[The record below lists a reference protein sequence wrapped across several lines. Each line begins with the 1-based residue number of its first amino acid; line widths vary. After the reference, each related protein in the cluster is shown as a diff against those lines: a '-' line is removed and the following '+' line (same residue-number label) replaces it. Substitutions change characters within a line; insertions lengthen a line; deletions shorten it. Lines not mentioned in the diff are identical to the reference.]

1 MNQIKNS
8 ILFKNIKMEIE
19 NLMEKVPML
28 QIEYKNFG
36 QQLSGNFIYLK
47 WEMYQSGVYLEFK
60 SWAEDLQSR
69 VQYLLRLVSKRIIGA
84 LVFII
89 FSIRY
94 KETERDRLN
103 KLDYRPTSK
112 IAQIE
117 IEIEELDEL
126 INTKL
131 DPAEEY

>member
-1 MNQIKNS
+1 
-8 ILFKNIKMEIE
+8 MEIE

-69 VQYLLRLVSKRIIGA
+69 AEHLLSLRISG
-84 LVFII
+84 
-89 FSIRY
+89 
-94 KETERDRLN
+94 
-103 KLDYRPTSK
+103 
-112 IAQIE
+112 
-117 IEIEELDEL
+117 
-126 INTKL
+126 
-131 DPAEEY
+131 

>member
-47 WEMYQSGVYLEFK
+47 
-60 SWAEDLQSR
+60 
-69 VQYLLRLVSKRIIGA
+69 
-84 LVFII
+84 
-89 FSIRY
+89 
-94 KETERDRLN
+94 
-103 KLDYRPTSK
+103 
-112 IAQIE
+112 
-117 IEIEELDEL
+117 
-126 INTKL
+126 
-131 DPAEEY
+131 

>member
-1 MNQIKNS
+1 
-8 ILFKNIKMEIE
+8 MEIE

-28 QIEYKNFG
+28 QIEYDIFG
-36 QQLSGNFIYLK
+36 EQLSDNFIYLE

-60 SWAEDLQSR
+60 SWADDLQSR
-69 VQYLLRLVSKRIIGA
+69 VQYLLRLVFEWIIGA
-84 LVFII
+84 LIFIN
-89 FSIRY
+89 FPNRW
-94 KETERDRLN
+94 KEMEKDRLN

-117 IEIEELDEL
+117 IEIDELDKL
-126 INTKL
+126 INTNL